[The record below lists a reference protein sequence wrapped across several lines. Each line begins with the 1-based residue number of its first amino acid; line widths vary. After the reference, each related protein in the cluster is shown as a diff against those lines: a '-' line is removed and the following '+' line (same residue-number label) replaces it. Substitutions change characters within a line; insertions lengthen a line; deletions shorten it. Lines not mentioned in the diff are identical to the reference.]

1 MTDQSTT
8 KTKSRV
14 NLILGLILGGLGVI
28 LILQN
33 TSEVS
38 FNLWFWHIKASLIV
52 LLGIT
57 FGSGLLMA
65 WLLSWSRIHQLKK
78 ENKRLQKSQLK
89 TQKTTS

>member
-1 MTDQSTT
+1 MSEQPTT
-8 KTKSRV
+8 AKAKSNF
-14 NLILGLILGGLGVI
+14 NLILGLVLGGLGVI

-33 TSEVS
+33 SKEVP
-38 FNLWFWHIKASLIV
+38 FHLWFWEINTSLII

-78 ENKRLQKSQLK
+78 RVKELEKSQD
-89 TQKTTS
+89 